1 MNSLFIANFQLDEH
15 EGIYK
20 KVLAQANALRNTVGG
35 KGWMITRKE
44 KQSII
49 YDLET
54 GEKYKNE
61 KSVLSTSLEL
71 INKYEIKTVYVRHM
85 VPSIKLI
92 KFLRSLRNNS
102 ITIFY
107 EIPTYPYFIEQFRT
121 SKKKHRAIAKLTLD
135 IVFWPFIYRYINKL
149 VIIKSNTKVKMYK
162 KMVEITN
169 GVFVDNISSKSY
181 SEDNNE
187 KFSMVAVGTLYPYH
201 GYDRILQGLKKCNE
215 KVDGKIVE
223 FNVVGSSDTIND
235 LKKQADTLGLKYV
248 SFLGVKSTE
257 ELNYLFEKFDV
268 GLGCLALHRRNADI
282 DTTLKIV
289 EYYSR
294 GIPVVT
300 SGFSPMDNYFEKYT
314 IHVED
319 SEDPVDIEKIYIE
332 YSKLTTEEKMKISTF
347 AKNTFSWNN
356 IMNNLLRNV

>member
-1 MNSLFIANFQLDEH
+1 MNSLFIANFQLNEH

-20 KVLAQANALRNTVGG
+20 KVLAQANGLKNSVGG
-35 KGWMITRKE
+35 RGWMITRKE
-44 KQSII
+44 KHSVI

-54 GEKYKNE
+54 GEKYRNE
-61 KSVLSTSLEL
+61 KSVLYAAFEL
-71 INKYEIKTVYVRHM
+71 INKHEINTVYVRHM
-85 VPSIKLI
+85 IPSIKLI
-92 KFLRSLRNNS
+92 QFLKNLRNKN
-102 ITIFY
+102 IKIFY

-135 IVFWPFIYRYINKL
+135 TVFWPFIYRYIDKL
-149 VIIKSNTKVKMYK
+149 VVIKSNTKVKMYK
-162 KMVEITN
+162 KMVQITN
-169 GVFVDNISSKSY
+169 GVFVDNISTKSY
-181 SEDNNE
+181 SIDSNE

-215 KVDGKIVE
+215 KIDGKIVE

-248 SFLGVKSTE
+248 KFLGVKSTE
-257 ELNYLFEKFDV
+257 ELNCLFEKIDV

-282 DTTLKIV
+282 DTTIKII

-300 SGFSPMDNYFEKYT
+300 SGFSPMDNYCEKYT
-314 IHVED
+314 IHLED
-319 SEDPVDIEKIYIE
+319 SEEAVEIEKIYLE
-332 YSKLTTEEKMKISTF
+332 YSKLTTHEKMNISKL
-347 AKNTFSWNN
+347 AKNIFSWNN
-356 IMNNLLRNV
+356 IMNKLLEN